1 MEVYRH
7 TDGSPPHG
15 FLASAHGYELW
26 AKQRQIS
33 IFSRSLEQLFY
44 SKHRNHLK
52 KELSMQKI
60 GRYMVSN
67 ANRTISV
74 SIQLEDL
81 TETEENDTW

>member
-7 TDGSPPHG
+7 TDGCPPHG

-44 SKHRNHLK
+44 SKHRNHK
-52 KELSMQKI
+52 KKNYQCKRL
-60 GRYMVSN
+60 
-67 ANRTISV
+67 A
-74 SIQLEDL
+74 
-81 TETEENDTW
+81 DTWFRMRIEQ